1 MNNERTD
8 AHVINRHFE
17 CDLLY
22 LEQHFLNEPKGGA
35 FASTLLG
42 WGGGGGEVAA
52 GAGYCWN

>member
-8 AHVINRHFE
+8 ADVINRHFQ

-42 WGGGGGEVAA
+42 WGGGGRWQRGRGTA
-52 GAGYCWN
+52 GID